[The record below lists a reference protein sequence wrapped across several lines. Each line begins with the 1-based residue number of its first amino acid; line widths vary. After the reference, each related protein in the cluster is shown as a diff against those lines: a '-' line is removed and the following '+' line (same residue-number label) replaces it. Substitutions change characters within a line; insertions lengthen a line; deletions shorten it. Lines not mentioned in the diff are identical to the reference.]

1 MRTNKRDYYDVLG
14 VKRNASD
21 EELKRSFRKLA
32 LQYHPDRNQKADAT
46 EKFKEINEAYQI
58 LSDSQKRT
66 DYDQFGHAGVSG
78 NPSSQGFEGFEG
90 FGGFGD
96 IFDTFFSQNNQSSSN
111 SRAGSDVRINISISF
126 EDSVLGTDQK
136 IEMTRYEGCIICKSS
151 GSEPGKSVRSCQ
163 ACNGSGQ
170 VSRSSR
176 SVFGNFQQVVTCSSC
191 SGEGKVITYP
201 CTKCNGDG
209 RSRKKR
215 QLSVKIP
222 AGIDDG
228 TQIVL
233 RGESHTGL
241 HGAPAGDLYVA
252 VSVKSHKYFERNGA
266 DIILF
271 LNLNIT
277 QAALG
282 TKIMIPTCYG
292 ESELKI
298 PPGTQSHSSMRI
310 KNKGFPR
317 LQSNGR
323 TRGTG
328 DQIMKIFV
336 QTPTKLDSNQ
346 KNILESFQKTINS
359 NSHNI
364 RDSVDNLFTK
374 PN

>member
-1 MRTNKRDYYDVLG
+1 MRTNKRDYYDILG

-21 EELKRSFRKLA
+21 EEIKRSFRKLA
-32 LQYHPDRNQKADAT
+32 LQYHPDRNQESDAT

-58 LSDSQKRT
+58 LSDREKRAA
-66 DYDQFGHAGVSG
+66 YDQFGHAGVSG
-78 NPSSQGFEGFEG
+78 NASSQGFEGFEG

-96 IFDTFFSQNNQSSSN
+96 IFDAFFNQGHQSSSN
-111 SRAGSDVRINISISF
+111 SRAGSDVRINITISF

-136 IEMTRYEGCIICKSS
+136 IGMTRYEGCTKCKSS
-151 GSEPGKSVRSCQ
+151 GSEPGKTVRSCQ

-176 SVFGNFQQVVTCSSC
+176 SIFGNFQQVVTCSSC
-191 SGEGKVITYP
+191 SGEGKVITNP
-201 CTKCNGDG
+201 CSTCNGDG
-209 RSRKKR
+209 RSRQKR

-233 RGESHTGL
+233 RGESHVGV

-252 VSVKSHKYFERNGA
+252 VSVNPHKYFERNGS
-266 DIILF
+266 DIIYT
-271 LNLNIT
+271 LNLDIT

-282 TKIMIPTCYG
+282 TKINIPTCYG
-292 ESELKI
+292 ESEIKI
-298 PPGTQSHSSMRI
+298 SPGTQSNSAIRL

-317 LQSNGR
+317 LQHNGR
-323 TRGTG
+323 TRGNG
-328 DQIMKIFV
+328 DQIIKIFV

-346 KNILESFQKTINS
+346 KKILESFQKTMNGTSSGIGE
-359 NSHNI
+359 
-364 RDSVDNLFTK
+364 
-374 PN
+374 